1 MTDTNENNENTE
13 LDVTA
18 EAGTEGAQAE
28 PAAETPNVEP
38 NEDTKE
44 PDTEPVQP
52 AAPVKLTVPANPA
65 LVEWP
70 RDEWGSL
77 SNLRRELLL
86 AASNIRGQDD
96 KHELYL
102 KTLQIAA
109 MHALARLA
117 GDKAAVEA
125 ELLQEA
131 QRVERAAATGRVYG
145 QAVD

>member
-1 MTDTNENNENTE
+1 MTDTKKDTVKAPEN
-13 LDVTA
+13 
-18 EAGTEGAQAE
+18 
-28 PAAETPNVEP
+28 P
-38 NEDTKE
+38 
-44 PDTEPVQP
+44 
-52 AAPVKLTVPANPA
+52 TVSANPA

-70 RDEWGSL
+70 RDEWGTL
-77 SNLRRELLL
+77 ANLRRELLL
-86 AASNIRGQDD
+86 AASNIRGQDY
-96 KHELYL
+96 KHELYM

-125 ELLQEA
+125 ELLHEA